1 MFTPV
6 NNNKNKSNNK
16 SNSNK
21 NNKQPNTRFNF
32 INEELKAKEEKS
44 KSEKP
49 KEYKLK
55 DDKPKENKPKDDKP
69 KEHKSKSDKPKN
81 DRFNMEKLMVE
92 EEMPKNDQRNDQR
105 NDQKEELRNN
115 YSQNSHITQSSVP
128 ITIHN
133 PEPTI
138 LPIIKENDFPDLK
151 SITQNKTIN
160 NSNLNTNSYKKAVN
174 YENIPIE
181 CEENKKPIVPTG
193 WVYIVKN
200 KTGKSDIIYGPKTEE
215 QKRKEYLSTN
225 LNYQMCLS
233 ISNMEEKWNRYE
245 QLYDSFHGENVFRER
260 YGYVPTYDTDED
272 TYDYETESSE
282 EDYDDYESE

>member
-6 NNNKNKSNNK
+6 NNNKNRSNNK
-16 SNSNK
+16 SNNNNNK

-32 INEELKAKEEKS
+32 ISEELKTKEEKS
-44 KSEKP
+44 KSDKPKDNKPKEEKSKEEKP
-49 KEYKLK
+49 KEQ
-55 DDKPKENKPKDDKP
+55 KP
-69 KEHKSKSDKPKN
+69 KSDKPKN

-92 EEMPKNDQRNDQR
+92 EENQRNEQR
-105 NDQKEELRNN
+105 NELRNN
-115 YSQNSHITQSSVP
+115 YSQNIPIIQSSVP
-128 ITIHN
+128 IAIHN
-133 PEPTI
+133 PEPNI
-138 LPIIKENDFPDLK
+138 VQIIKEDDFPDLK
-151 SITQNKTIN
+151 TISQNKVTKNTI
-160 NSNLNTNSYKKAVN
+160 SNTNSYKKAIN
-174 YENIPIE
+174 YENIPVE

-245 QLYDSFHGENVFRER
+245 QLYDSFHGENAFRER

-272 TYDYETESSE
+272 DYDYDETEPSDD
-282 EDYDDYESE
+282 DYDDYESE

>member
-6 NNNKNKSNNK
+6 NNNKNRSNNK
-16 SNSNK
+16 SNNK

-32 INEELKAKEEKS
+32 ISEELKTKEEKS
-44 KSEKP
+44 KSDKPKDNKPKEEKSKEEKP
-49 KEYKLK
+49 KEQ
-55 DDKPKENKPKDDKP
+55 KP
-69 KEHKSKSDKPKN
+69 KSDKPKN

-92 EEMPKNDQRNDQR
+92 EENQRNEQR
-105 NDQKEELRNN
+105 NELRNN
-115 YSQNSHITQSSVP
+115 YSQNIPIIQSSVP
-128 ITIHN
+128 IAIHN
-133 PEPTI
+133 PEPNI
-138 LPIIKENDFPDLK
+138 VQIIKEDDFPDLK
-151 SITQNKTIN
+151 TISQNKVTKNTI
-160 NSNLNTNSYKKAVN
+160 SNTNSYKKAIN
-174 YENIPIE
+174 YENIPVE

-245 QLYDSFHGENVFRER
+245 QLYDSFHGENAFRER

-272 TYDYETESSE
+272 DYDYDETEPSDD
-282 EDYDDYESE
+282 DYDDYESE